1 MVIMVPELPRHIV
14 QKIFYLAKIENSATK
29 LQNAWKRI
37 YMRRCIIYKKVIKI
51 LEDVNFGFKY
61 YYNKNIEIYCIKIIN
76 RISCKSIKNDWNLKN
91 NLFLYYSNLLNMH
104 LLSRDISKIRTYERI
119 YYNLYK
125 ELPSSSYDTLM

>member
-14 QKIFYLAKIENSATK
+14 QKIFYLSKIENSATK

-37 YMRRCIIYKKVIKI
+37 YMRRCIIYNKVIKI

-104 LLSRDISKIRTYERI
+104 LLSRDISKIRTYERM